1 MGTITRSHTFV
12 AGEKPTDDQWNVDI
26 DQLFTLVN
34 GNLDEGNVD
43 YSSSD
48 GIVTMQQTQTITGTK
63 TFDAATTFNTSI
75 LPDSAGAADIGT
87 ASAEWG
93 DVYIADDKFV
103 KFGSDQNVLVGYDE
117 TTTDSLKF
125 AATEGAGLAITLMAD
140 EGDDA
145 GDEWK
150 LNVADGG
157 VITLGNDI
165 ASAGS
170 YVTHLTLTPH
180 ATVSSSTLALAG
192 ALTVAGTAG
201 ITGVATVG
209 GLTIGSAVINEAE
222 LETIDGVTAGTVA
235 ASKAVVVDSNKDI
248 GSFRNVT
255 LTGELDAAT
264 GDFSGDVDVDGT
276 LEADAITL
284 GGTALGSLYSPIAGS
299 SSIVTVGTIG
309 TGTWQGTA
317 VASAYLDADTAHLS
331 TTQTFTGD
339 KTFTG
344 TVTVGVDDTGKDVKF
359 FGASAGAYMEWDE
372 SADQLRLMG
381 ASADATT
388 STGKL
393 LLATS
398 LTDINANDVLG
409 KIDFQAPH
417 EAGGTDAI
425 TIAASIQAIAQGTF
439 SASVNATDLIFYTG
453 HSEAATEKFRFTSQ
467 GELGIGG
474 ANYGND
480 GQVLT
485 STGAGTAPAW
495 ETPASSGATLSGS
508 TDNTIAT
515 VTGANALQGEANLK
529 FTGSALT
536 CIGTVTV
543 GVDDTGHDVKFF
555 GATSGKYMEWDESAD
570 QLNVLGTALL
580 NSGSTKVIAEFTSSN
595 TNRMVVISA
604 DTETAN
610 DTAGIAFNA
619 TASQAVGS
627 THSIAAI
634 EGKVTQAGTL
644 KGDLIFH
651 TNAGDSYTEGMRL
664 DSAQRLGVGCDDP
677 STYGAVN
684 STSDSIVIGNT
695 SSGNGNLTIANTTS
709 GNGRIAFTDSADN
722 TNQAYIRYDHNTNV
736 MDFAVNGLG
745 EVWRFAN
752 TGELT
757 ASHRSSMTDI
767 TYFNINTSTVET
779 SNPKVV
785 LASNSSTDNHLP
797 NGEIRIHQEASVGS
811 QYCVMT
817 YTQSSSNTRKMEIR
831 GDGDLG
837 NANNTYGG
845 ISDAKLKQDITDAR
859 SYWDDLKSLQFK
871 KFRFK
876 TDVEE
881 DANAPYKFGLIAQEV
896 EPIFPGIVSTRQ
908 DNEIKIVP
916 VLDDEGNPT
925 YEAETD
931 DDGNK
936 IPITK
941 EQTTMLDT
949 TTKSIKYSVLSQIGL
964 KVVQELQTRLEAA
977 EAKIAALESA

>member
-359 FGASAGAYMEWDE
+359 SR
-372 SADQLRLMG
+372 LRMKLEELM
-381 ASADATT
+381 
-388 STGKL
+388 L
-393 LLATS
+393 LLLLLLS
-398 LTDINANDVLG
+398 KQSHKVLL
-409 KIDFQAPH
+409 
-417 EAGGTDAI
+417 
-425 TIAASIQAIAQGTF
+425 
-439 SASVNATDLIFYTG
+439 V
-453 HSEAATEKFRFTSQ
+453 
-467 GELGIGG
+467 
-474 ANYGND
+474 
-480 GQVLT
+480 
-485 STGAGTAPAW
+485 
-495 ETPASSGATLSGS
+495 
-508 TDNTIAT
+508 
-515 VTGANALQGEANLK
+515 
-529 FTGSALT
+529 
-536 CIGTVTV
+536 
-543 GVDDTGHDVKFF
+543 
-555 GATSGKYMEWDESAD
+555 
-570 QLNVLGTALL
+570 
-580 NSGSTKVIAEFTSSN
+580 
-595 TNRMVVISA
+595 
-604 DTETAN
+604 
-610 DTAGIAFNA
+610 
-619 TASQAVGS
+619 
-627 THSIAAI
+627 
-634 EGKVTQAGTL
+634 
-644 KGDLIFH
+644 
-651 TNAGDSYTEGMRL
+651 
-664 DSAQRLGVGCDDP
+664 
-677 STYGAVN
+677 
-684 STSDSIVIGNT
+684 
-695 SSGNGNLTIANTTS
+695 
-709 GNGRIAFTDSADN
+709 
-722 TNQAYIRYDHNTNV
+722 
-736 MDFAVNGLG
+736 
-745 EVWRFAN
+745 
-752 TGELT
+752 
-757 ASHRSSMTDI
+757 
-767 TYFNINTSTVET
+767 
-779 SNPKVV
+779 
-785 LASNSSTDNHLP
+785 
-797 NGEIRIHQEASVGS
+797 HQ
-811 QYCVMT
+811 
-817 YTQSSSNTRKMEIR
+817 
-831 GDGDLG
+831 
-837 NANNTYGG
+837 
-845 ISDAKLKQDITDAR
+845 
-859 SYWDDLKSLQFK
+859 
-871 KFRFK
+871 
-876 TDVEE
+876 
-881 DANAPYKFGLIAQEV
+881 
-896 EPIFPGIVSTRQ
+896 
-908 DNEIKIVP
+908 
-916 VLDDEGNPT
+916 
-925 YEAETD
+925 
-931 DDGNK
+931 
-936 IPITK
+936 
-941 EQTTMLDT
+941 
-949 TTKSIKYSVLSQIGL
+949 
-964 KVVQELQTRLEAA
+964 
-977 EAKIAALESA
+977 